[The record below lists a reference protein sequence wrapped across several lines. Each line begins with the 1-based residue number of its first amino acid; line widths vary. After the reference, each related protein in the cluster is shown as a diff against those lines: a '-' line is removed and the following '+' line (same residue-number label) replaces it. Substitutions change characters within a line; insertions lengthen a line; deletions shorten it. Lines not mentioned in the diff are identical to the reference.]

1 MKEELERYNDYK
13 CQLKVLEK
21 ELRKEQNKEAKI
33 SGSNFE
39 INGDIRPK
47 GYMSNNIENQIINKT
62 DRIEE
67 IEEKIADLKSRIEII
82 DYALKTLK
90 NNDRIAIQMRFFDKL
105 SYDTI
110 ANTLNLSDRKAA
122 QKKVTIAIENIE
134 KVLLDF
140 QLCYNVCS

>member
-47 GYMSNNIENQIINKT
+47 GYMTNNIENQIINKT
-62 DRIEE
+62 DRMRE
-67 IEEKIADLKSRIEII
+67 IEEKINDLKSRIEII

-90 NNDRIAIQMRFFDKL
+90 NNDRIAIQMRFFDKVSFDAIASTFGL
-105 SYDTI
+105 STYKE
-110 ANTLNLSDRKAA
+110 AE
-122 QKKVTIAIENIE
+122 QKVRNAVAK
-134 KVLLDF
+134 LDKICKI
-140 QLCYNVCS
+140 Q

>member
-82 DYALKTLK
+82 DCSLKTLK

-134 KVLLDF
+134 KVII
-140 QLCYNVCS
+140 NVKLTK

>member
-134 KVLLDF
+134 KVLTRV
-140 QLCYNVCS
+140 LCYR

>member
-13 CQLKVLEK
+13 CQLNVLEK

-134 KVLLDF
+134 KVIN
-140 QLCYNVCS
+140 NVKLTK

>member
-1 MKEELERYNDYK
+1 MKEDLERYNDYK

-21 ELRKEQNKEAKI
+21 EWRKEQNKEAKI

-47 GYMSNNIENQIINKT
+47 GYMTNNIENQIINKT
-62 DRIEE
+62 DRMRE
-67 IEEKIADLKSRIEII
+67 IEEKINDLKSRIEII

-134 KVLLDF
+134 KVIN
-140 QLCYNVCS
+140 NVKLTK

>member
-110 ANTLNLSDRKAA
+110 ANTLNLSDRKSA

-134 KVLLDF
+134 KVIN
-140 QLCYNVCS
+140 NVKLTKK

>member
-13 CQLKVLEK
+13 CQLKVSEK

-134 KVLLDF
+134 KVINDVKLTK
-140 QLCYNVCS
+140 

>member
-1 MKEELERYNDYK
+1 M
-13 CQLKVLEK
+13 KVLEK

-134 KVLLDF
+134 KVIN
-140 QLCYNVCS
+140 NVKLTKK

>member
-67 IEEKIADLKSRIEII
+67 IEEKIADLKSRVEII

-122 QKKVTIAIENIE
+122 QKKVSIAIVNIE
-134 KVLLDF
+134 KVIN
-140 QLCYNVCS
+140 NVKLTK

>member
-67 IEEKIADLKSRIEII
+67 IEEKIADLKLRIEII

-134 KVLLDF
+134 KVIN
-140 QLCYNVCS
+140 NVKLTKK